1 MFFVVVDGKPTSM
14 EDVRFAHT
22 KHTQTHTNTGADVH
36 RANEDGDQ
44 PLHYAAYE
52 GHTDVALAL
61 MRAGV
66 VSACV
71 FVSVFCVSARFC
83 VFVFVFA
90 WRVFVFVCFYCLY
103 LSKTFFFV

>member
-22 KHTQTHTNTGADVH
+22 KHTQTHTGADVH
-36 RANEDGDQ
+36 RAEGEGWQ
-44 PLHYAAYE
+44 PLHYAAYS

-71 FVSVFCVSARFC
+71 FVSVFCVSARF
-83 VFVFVFA
+83 FFA